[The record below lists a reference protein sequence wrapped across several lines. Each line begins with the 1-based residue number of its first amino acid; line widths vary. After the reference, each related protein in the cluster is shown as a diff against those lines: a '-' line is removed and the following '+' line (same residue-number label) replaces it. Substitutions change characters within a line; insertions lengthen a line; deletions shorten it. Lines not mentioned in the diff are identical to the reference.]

1 MKNIKNSFLLIASI
15 GLLTS
20 CGKKFEETK
29 PIRKDVTETV
39 FASGNLEANQTYQ
52 LVAQSDGYLVQL
64 NFKENDI
71 VNQGQI
77 LAVIDNK
84 QNEINQESA
93 NALYNIA
100 QQNLRPDAPQLVQA
114 KIAMENAK
122 QKLNFDEEQ
131 AKRLKKLW
139 EGNSI
144 AKIDYETAELKV
156 QTSKAEFSKAS
167 ESYILYKNQAEQ
179 QVVVN
184 NAQKNA
190 NTVLLDFNKIK
201 AVYKG
206 KVYQRYKEKGDFV
219 RKGDVI
225 ATIGDADFL
234 YAKVSID
241 ESSIAQVKVGQEAV
255 IQLNTVKKK
264 TYKGKVAE
272 ILPSFNEQT
281 QSFLCKIHFTETPN
295 FNILNTQLQANIIT
309 GTSKNA
315 LLIPRKYLQYG
326 KMVTIKDEKDPI
338 KIETKFISSDW
349 VQVLSGLDENTIII
363 TDKIK

>member
-1 MKNIKNSFLLIASI
+1 MKNIKSSFLLITAI

-139 EGNSI
+139 DANSI

-156 QTSKAEFSKAS
+156 QNSKAEFSKAS
-167 ESYILYKNQAEQ
+167 ENYILYKNQAEQ

-190 NTVLLDFNKIK
+190 NTVLLDFNKINGLRSLLHLPLNIY
-201 AVYKG
+201 VY
-206 KVYQRYKEKGDFV
+206 
-219 RKGDVI
+219 I
-225 ATIGDADFL
+225 
-234 YAKVSID
+234 
-241 ESSIAQVKVGQEAV
+241 
-255 IQLNTVKKK
+255 
-264 TYKGKVAE
+264 
-272 ILPSFNEQT
+272 IL
-281 QSFLCKIHFTETPN
+281 
-295 FNILNTQLQANIIT
+295 
-309 GTSKNA
+309 
-315 LLIPRKYLQYG
+315 
-326 KMVTIKDEKDPI
+326 
-338 KIETKFISSDW
+338 
-349 VQVLSGLDENTIII
+349 
-363 TDKIK
+363 